1 MKNNKKNLKGFKA
14 KKIGNS
20 MRISNVSQGAN
31 FFLQSAEEIFDTKF
45 SNRGINNSKDFL
57 KNLVELN
64 VLLTQINQIA
74 SQTNDETLFLKTICE
89 LIKMHSDIK
98 LVFIGT
104 VNSKEEIEFVG
115 VSGITQILDD
125 ISISVRSD
133 IPEGQGMVGKTF
145 RHRKPHYLSF
155 VRDQLSTPWK
165 EKAKEYDLSSGATF
179 PIFRNKD
186 IWGVISFYHSKEDFF
201 ENELFKEILEKIS
214 NDIGLGLDHIDLF
227 NKEKESTQLREALL
241 NNAGVGIV
249 MLRYPE
255 RVILDANRTF
265 AIMMG
270 FMDEKEM
277 LGLKIREFYPD
288 DETYNKVKK
297 FAEDIIFQ
305 GKSTVLRNVHFIR
318 SDKTSIYVDLS
329 GVLTKVQ
336 DSTRYVIWTV
346 IDVTERDKLS
356 EELKYQESFDPLTG
370 LPNRVMLERELNE
383 AFLRAKR
390 SDWPMAIAII
400 NLDYFRMVNEKFS
413 YAVGNEVLKIVAKRL
428 QESLRKTD
436 FISRF
441 SPVGDEF
448 AIIFENCQDK
458 NKLSVIFKKIEKSIL
473 EPIILNDNSVI
484 NIIGLSMGVCLYPYV
499 KVDNQ
504 SEMVRYALQAL
515 YDSKK
520 HKQDTANFWTIYGEA
535 MSKKENHFQMLLRQ
549 GRVMV
554 YYQPIFDNQ
563 TSSIAGVEA
572 LARLLDDDGSILTPD
587 KFLSKFTN
595 EDLLELTRQVLTIAL
610 TDIEELEEIGNP
622 LSISVNIEPGFVS
635 ENFVQ
640 IVKNIIQK
648 SNVEPS
654 KIFFE
659 ILERTEF
666 TQIEKAMEYLMK
678 LKDIGVQLALDDV
691 GSAYSSLLRIK
702 NLSIDKIKLDQGFI
716 RGLEEN
722 PQDLHFVESIFGL
735 ARAKGIYFVVE
746 GVETPDI
753 FDALTS
759 MGVPLLQGYTIAR
772 PMPIEMLKDFL
783 ITGYFRFS
791 SLKSL
796 LGIYSRQLVQHGIL
810 ERSIYFGSHIEDIL
824 CFTDFKSSQ
833 LYIDMKN
840 IGVPDDSLIFKHY
853 EEYYHAIND
862 MNTNPSEDKW
872 SNIKEIEN
880 NLERSIIKEYRKM
893 KREIKEKF

>member
-1 MKNNKKNLKGFKA
+1 MKNSKKSLNNSKS
-14 KKIGNS
+14 KKSINS
-20 MRISNVSQGAN
+20 KEIYIEKTPDLH
-31 FFLQSAEEIFDTKF
+31 FFLQATEGTISNNLPKNKF
-45 SNRGINNSKDFL
+45 KNGKEFL
-57 KNLVELN
+57 TNLVELN

-74 SQTNDETLFLKTICE
+74 SQTKDENLFLKTICE
-89 LIKMHSDIK
+89 LISIHTDIK
-98 LVFIGT
+98 LVFIGKA
-104 VNSKEEIEFVG
+104 NLNENIEFIG
-115 VSGITQILDD
+115 VAGVTQILDD
-125 ISISVRSD
+125 IKISVCSD
-133 IPEGQGMVGKTF
+133 IPEGQGMVGKTY
-145 RHRKPHYLSF
+145 REKRPYYTSF
-155 VRDQLSTPWK
+155 VKDPLENPWK
-165 EKAKEYDLSSGATF
+165 EKAKEYDIASGATF

-186 IWGVISFYHSKEDFF
+186 IWGVISFYHSNEGFF
-201 ENELFKEILEKIS
+201 DNELLKEILEKIS
-214 NDIGLGLDHIDLF
+214 YDIGFGLDHIDLF
-227 NKEKESTQLREALL
+227 NKEKESAQLREALL

-249 MLRYPE
+249 MLRYPD
-255 RVILDANRTF
+255 RDILDANRTF

-270 FMDEKEM
+270 FKDEKEM
-277 LGLKIREFYPD
+277 LGLKIRDFYPN
-288 DETYNKVKK
+288 DETYNKVGN
-297 FAEDIIFQ
+297 FTEATIFQ
-305 GKSTVLRNVHFIR
+305 GKNDVLKNVHFVR
-318 SDKTSIYVDLS
+318 CDKTSLYVDLS

-336 DSTRYVIWTV
+336 DNNKYVIWTV

-356 EELKYQESFDPLTG
+356 EELRYQESFDPLTG
-370 LPNRVMLERELNE
+370 LPNRAMLERELNK

-390 SDWPMAIAII
+390 NDWLMALAVI
-400 NLDYFRMVNEKFS
+400 NLDCFRMINEKFS

-436 FISRF
+436 FICRLSL
-441 SPVGDEF
+441 VGDEF

-473 EPIILNDNSVI
+473 EPIILKDNLEI
-484 NIIGLSMGVCLYPYV
+484 NIVGLSMGVCIYPYV
-499 KVDNQ
+499 KVENQ
-504 SEMVRYALQAL
+504 SEMIRYALQAL

-520 HKQDTANFWTIYGEA
+520 HKQDRANFWTIYGEA
-535 MSKKENHFQMLLRQ
+535 VSKKQNHCQMLLSQ

-563 TSSIAGVEA
+563 TSSIVGIEA
-572 LARLLDDDGSILTPD
+572 LARLLDDGGAILTPD

-610 TDIEELEEIGNP
+610 RDVEELDEDGHS
-622 LSISVNIEPGFVS
+622 LVVSVNIEPGFVS
-635 ENFVQ
+635 ENFVE
-640 IVKNIIQK
+640 IVKNIIEK
-648 SNVEPS
+648 SKVEPS

-666 TQIEKAMEYLMK
+666 TQIEKAIEYLMK

-702 NLSIDKIKLDQGFI
+702 NLSVDKIKLDQGFI
-716 RGLEEN
+716 RGLEKN

-759 MGVPLLQGYTIAR
+759 MGVPLLQGYAIAR
-772 PMPIEMLKDFL
+772 PMPKDMLKDFL
-783 ITGYFRFS
+783 NTGYFRFR

-824 CFTDFKSSQ
+824 CFTDFKNSQ

-840 IGVPDDSLIFKHY
+840 MGVSDDSLIFKYY
-853 EEYYHAIND
+853 EEYYLAVND
-862 MNTNPSEDKW
+862 MNNNPSENKW
-872 SNIKEIEN
+872 DRIKEIEKA
-880 NLERSIIKEYRKM
+880 LERAIIKEYRKM
-893 KREIKEKF
+893 KRET